1 MGRPRI
7 KKKTT
12 AKKIT
17 NNATKKK
24 TTTKREKTNLR
35 GLDKQLFSRIK
46 QEYHDLDYINKLSDK
61 EKQWM
66 SDFMGEWLG
75 ANLNDSEK
83 KMHVSRKRRKQ
94 VYDMNN
100 ARNRDI
106 MSNTRAGNVLDSY
119 DGEIRSAD
127 EVDPSLAEDRFIDN
141 IEVDQEMLDAAIE
154 ALKDKCK
161 K

>member
-1 MGRPRI
+1 
-7 KKKTT
+7 
-12 AKKIT
+12 
-17 NNATKKK
+17 
-24 TTTKREKTNLR
+24 
-35 GLDKQLFSRIK
+35 
-46 QEYHDLDYINKLSDK
+46 
-61 EKQWM
+61 M